1 MSKTIANIYGVIV
14 DGFYDDPCFDDII
27 NTGCITPSSRF
38 IYQVA
43 SAQGDLEIHVNSY
56 GGDVFSANSMIIAL
70 RAWAAAHP
78 DANLDIIVE
87 SIALSAAANFVAMA
101 PKAARIH
108 AFEPSL
114 IMFHSCSTI
123 TWGGPGAHKDA
134 ADLMDKIN
142 GNVKAAL
149 KSRTSLDQTA
159 IDTWFQDSREGWL
172 SAKEA
177 KQCKLIDDVMDGEPQ
192 AAPEKP
198 SDTLENK
205 AIAAF
210 YSGQQSL
217 LALHINQQGDMTMP
231 TAEEEDNK
239 NKEEEEKKEGA
250 QQEEGGEGEG
260 EGKKE
265 EEEEKKEG
273 AQQEEGGE
281 GEGKKEEEE
290 EKKEED
296 PEQSSKKL
304 LAKLEERVAQL
315 SQENADLKQQLDTAN
330 STVAKLTKGLNMKGP
345 GAPSASNP
353 KTFDDLVK
361 TIDPKLPQQ
370 EWRKQYLQ
378 LVNDHPQLFEQT
390 YGIPAKRS
398 IPNK

>member
-260 EGKKE
+260 
-265 EEEEKKEG
+265 
-273 AQQEEGGE
+273 
-281 GEGKKEEEE
+281 KKEEEE

>member
-14 DGFYDDPCFDDII
+14 DGFYDDPYFDDII

-78 DANLDIIVE
+78 DANIDIIVE
-87 SIALSAAANFVAMA
+87 SIALSAAANFIAMA

-231 TAEEEDNK
+231 TAEEDNK
-239 NKEEEEKKEGA
+239 NK
-250 QQEEGGEGEG
+250 
-260 EGKKE
+260 

-330 STVAKLTKGLNMKGP
+330 NTVAKLTKGLNMKGP
-345 GAPSASNP
+345 GASSASNP

-361 TIDPKLPQQ
+361 AIDPNLPQQ

>member
-27 NTGCITPSSRF
+27 STGCITPSSRF

-43 SAQGDLEIHVNSY
+43 SATGDLEIHVNSY

-78 DANLDIIVE
+78 DANLDIIIE
-87 SIALSAAANFVAMA
+87 SIALSAAANFIAMA

-108 AFEPSL
+108 AFGPSL

-134 ADLMDKIN
+134 AELMDKIN
-142 GNVKAAL
+142 GNVKSAL

-172 SAKEA
+172 SAEEA
-177 KQCKLIDDVMDGEPQ
+177 KNCKLIDDIMGGEPQ

-198 SDTLENK
+198 SEQLENK

-217 LALHINQQGDMTMP
+217 LALHINQQGDTNMP
-231 TAEEEDNK
+231 TAEDEDNK

-250 QQEEGGEGEG
+250 QQEDGGDG
-260 EGKKE
+260 EGKKDD
-265 EEEEKKEG
+265 EEEKKDPD
-273 AQQEEGGE
+273 QQEDGGD
-281 GEGKKEEEE
+281 GEGKKDDEE
-290 EKKEED
+290 EKKDED
-296 PEQSSKKL
+296 PEQSSKEL

-315 SQENADLKQQLDTAN
+315 SQENASLKSQLETAN
-330 STVAKLTKGLNMKGP
+330 STVAKLTKGLQMKGN

-353 KTFDDLVK
+353 KTFTDLLK
-361 TIDPKLPQQ
+361 TIDPNLPQQ

-378 LVNDHPQLFEQT
+378 LVNDHQQLFEQT

-398 IPNK
+398 VPNK

>member
-265 EEEEKKEG
+265 EEEEKKE
-273 AQQEEGGE
+273 
-281 GEGKKEEEE
+281 
-290 EKKEED
+290 ED

>member
-14 DGFYDDPCFDDII
+14 DGFYDDPYFDDII

-78 DANLDIIVE
+78 DANLDIIIE

-265 EEEEKKEG
+265 EEEEKKE
-273 AQQEEGGE
+273 
-281 GEGKKEEEE
+281 
-290 EKKEED
+290 ED

>member
-27 NTGCITPSSRF
+27 STGCITPSSRF

-43 SAQGDLEIHVNSY
+43 SATGDLEIHVNSY

-78 DANLDIIVE
+78 DANLDIIIE
-87 SIALSAAANFVAMA
+87 SIALSAAANFIAMA

-108 AFEPSL
+108 AFGPSL

-134 ADLMDKIN
+134 AELMDKIN
-142 GNVKAAL
+142 GNVKSAL

-172 SAKEA
+172 SAEEA
-177 KQCKLIDDVMDGEPQ
+177 KNCKLIDDIMGGEPQ

-198 SDTLENK
+198 SEQLENK

-217 LALHINQQGDMTMP
+217 LALHINQQGDTNMP
-231 TAEEEDNK
+231 TAEDEDNK

-250 QQEEGGEGEG
+250 QQEDGGDG
-260 EGKKE
+260 EGKKDD
-265 EEEEKKEG
+265 EEEKKD
-273 AQQEEGGE
+273 
-281 GEGKKEEEE
+281 
-290 EKKEED
+290 ED
-296 PEQSSKKL
+296 PEQSSKEL

-315 SQENADLKQQLDTAN
+315 SQENASLKSQLETAN
-330 STVAKLTKGLNMKGP
+330 STVAKLTKGLQMKGN

-353 KTFDDLVK
+353 KTFTDLLK
-361 TIDPKLPQQ
+361 TIDPNLPQQ

-378 LVNDHPQLFEQT
+378 LVNDHQQLFEQT

-398 IPNK
+398 VPNK

>member
-1 MSKTIANIYGVIV
+1 MSKNIANIYGVIV
-14 DGFYDDPCFDDII
+14 DGFYDNPCFDDII

-43 SAQGDLEIHVNSY
+43 SATGDLEIHVNSY

-70 RAWAAAHP
+70 RAWASAHP

-250 QQEEGGEGEG
+250 QQKEGGDG
-260 EGKKE
+260 EGKKDD
-265 EEEEKKEG
+265 EEEKKD
-273 AQQEEGGE
+273 
-281 GEGKKEEEE
+281 
-290 EKKEED
+290 ED
-296 PEQSSKKL
+296 PEQSSKEL

-315 SQENADLKQQLDTAN
+315 SQENASLKSQLETAN
-330 STVAKLTKGLNMKGP
+330 SIVAKLTKGLQMKGN
-345 GAPSASNP
+345 GAPSAANP
-353 KTFDDLVK
+353 KTFTDLLK
-361 TIDPKLPQQ
+361 TIDPNLPQQ

-378 LVNDHPQLFEQT
+378 LVNDYPQLFEQT

-398 IPNK
+398 VPNK

>member
-1 MSKTIANIYGVIV
+1 
-14 DGFYDDPCFDDII
+14 
-27 NTGCITPSSRF
+27 
-38 IYQVA
+38 
-43 SAQGDLEIHVNSY
+43 
-56 GGDVFSANSMIIAL
+56 
-70 RAWAAAHP
+70 
-78 DANLDIIVE
+78 
-87 SIALSAAANFVAMA
+87 
-101 PKAARIH
+101 
-108 AFEPSL
+108 
-114 IMFHSCSTI
+114 
-123 TWGGPGAHKDA
+123 
-134 ADLMDKIN
+134 
-142 GNVKAAL
+142 
-149 KSRTSLDQTA
+149 
-159 IDTWFQDSREGWL
+159 
-172 SAKEA
+172 
-177 KQCKLIDDVMDGEPQ
+177 MDGEPQ

-239 NKEEEEKKEGA
+239 NKEEKEKEEGA

-260 EGKKE
+260 EKD
-265 EEEEKKEG
+265 EEKEKEEG

-281 GEGKKEEEE
+281 GEGEKDE
-290 EKKEED
+290 EKEKEEED

-304 LAKLEERVAQL
+304 LANLEERVAQL

-330 STVAKLTKGLNMKGP
+330 SIVAKLTKGLKTKGG

-361 TIDPKLPQQ
+361 TIDQNLPQQ

>member
-27 NTGCITPSSRF
+27 STGCITPSSRF

-43 SAQGDLEIHVNSY
+43 SATGDLEIHVNSY

-70 RAWAAAHP
+70 RAWAAGHP
-78 DANLDIIVE
+78 DANIDIIVE

-239 NKEEEEKKEGA
+239 NKEEKEKEEGA

-260 EGKKE
+260 EKD
-265 EEEEKKEG
+265 EEKEKE
-273 AQQEEGGE
+273 
-281 GEGKKEEEE
+281 
-290 EKKEED
+290 EED

-304 LAKLEERVAQL
+304 LANLEERVAQL

-330 STVAKLTKGLNMKGP
+330 SIVAKLTKGLKTKGG

-361 TIDPKLPQQ
+361 TIDQNLPQQ

>member
-1 MSKTIANIYGVIV
+1 MSKTIVNLYGIIV

-27 NTGCITPSSRF
+27 GTGCITPSSRF

-43 SAQGDLEIHVNSY
+43 SATGDLEIHVNSY

-70 RAWAAAHP
+70 RAWSAAHP
-78 DANLDIIVE
+78 DANLDIVVE
-87 SIALSAAANFVAMA
+87 SIALSAAANFIAMA

-172 SAKEA
+172 SAEEA
-177 KQCKLIDDVMDGEPQ
+177 KACKLIDDVLDGEPQ

-198 SDTLENK
+198 TDKLENQ

-217 LALHINQQGDMTMP
+217 LALHINQQGDITMP
-231 TAEEEDNK
+231 TAEDEDNK
-239 NKEEEEKKEGA
+239 NKEEEEKKDA
-250 QQEEGGEGEG
+250 TQQEDGGDG
-260 EGKKE
+260 EGKKDG
-265 EEEEKKEG
+265 EEEKKDPE
-273 AQQEEGGE
+273 QQEDGGD
-281 GEGKKEEEE
+281 GEGKKDDEE
-290 EKKEED
+290 EKKDED
-296 PEQSSKKL
+296 PEQSSKEL
-304 LAKLEERVAQL
+304 LAKLEERVSQL
-315 SQENADLKQQLDTAN
+315 SQENASLKQQLETAN
-330 STVAKLTKGLNMKGP
+330 GTVAKLTKGLQMKGK
-345 GAPSASNP
+345 GAPSSASAPQNF
-353 KTFDDLVK
+353 TDLVK
-361 TIDPKLPQQ
+361 AIDPNLPQQ

-378 LVNDHPQLFEQT
+378 LMHDYPQLYEQT

-398 IPNK
+398 IPTK

>member
-14 DGFYDDPCFDDII
+14 DGFYDDPYFDDII

-70 RAWAAAHP
+70 RAWAAVHP

-260 EGKKE
+260 EG
-265 EEEEKKEG
+265 EKG
-273 AQQEEGGE
+273 
-281 GEGKKEEEE
+281 EEE

-330 STVAKLTKGLNMKGP
+330 NTVAKLTKGLNMKGP
-345 GAPSASNP
+345 GASSASNP

-361 TIDPKLPQQ
+361 AIDPNLPQQ